1 LRDYRFLT
9 KPNASASDHSCMGA
23 GRCMRNLKFKIFIAG
38 AFTVVV
44 VLAAVNFAQGAI
56 TGDFTCTVTD
66 VAAVTEGVAC
76 GVVTQNAVEVKC
88 ISPFVCSSNEF
99 NTCKS
104 RVCLTGVGGTCASDK
119 DCEGGSTCNPTTL
132 KCDTSPD
139 DDTVSS
145 SDLRDTIR
153 RLLNVIL
160 GFLGIITV
168 VMVIYGGFIW
178 LTAAGNEDAVGKGRH
193 TLLWAALGAIL
204 IGIAWTVSSYILSVA
219 EKVG

>member
-1 LRDYRFLT
+1 M
-9 KPNASASDHSCMGA
+9 SC
-23 GRCMRNLKFKIFIAG
+23 
-38 AFTVVV
+38 
-44 VLAAVNFAQGAI
+44 
-56 TGDFTCTVTD
+56 
-66 VAAVTEGVAC
+66 
-76 GVVTQNAVEVKC
+76 
-88 ISPFVCSSNEF
+88 
-99 NTCKS
+99 
-104 RVCLTGVGGTCASDK
+104 
-119 DCEGGSTCNPTTL
+119 
-132 KCDTSPD
+132 
-139 DDTVSS
+139 

>member
-1 LRDYRFLT
+1 MKKHLSVTFLFIIFLIIPLYVKAQEPFQCDTPDYG
-9 KPNASASDHSCMGA
+9 KA
-23 GRCMRNLKFKIFIAG
+23 GSKER
-38 AFTVVV
+38 
-44 VLAAVNFAQGAI
+44 
-56 TGDFTCTVTD
+56 
-66 VAAVTEGVAC
+66 C
-76 GVVTQNAVEVKC
+76 GVRGTDNLTIECDPADGEL
-88 ISPFVCSSNEF
+88 VCSSNEF
-99 NTCKS
+99 NTCKT
-104 RVCLTGVGGTCASDK
+104 RVCLVGVGGKCGNNSI
-119 DCEGGSTCNPTTL
+119 CEGGSVCNIPSGQSEGR
-132 KCDTSPD
+132 CDTSPD
-139 DDTVSS
+139 DDTASS

-153 RLLNVIL
+153 RILNVIL

>member
-1 LRDYRFLT
+1 
-9 KPNASASDHSCMGA
+9 
-23 GRCMRNLKFKIFIAG
+23 MRNLKFKIFIAG

-44 VLAAVNFAQGAI
+44 VLAAVNFAQ
-56 TGDFTCTVTD
+56 
-66 VAAVTEGVAC
+66 GVAC

-178 LTAAGNEDAVGKGRH
+178 LTQAHAFMGRSWRH
-193 TLLWAALGAIL
+193 SYRNRVDGFIIHFERGGEGGVAIYYEIFYL
-204 IGIAWTVSSYILSVA
+204 QTYH
-219 EKVG
+219 

>member
-1 LRDYRFLT
+1 
-9 KPNASASDHSCMGA
+9 
-23 GRCMRNLKFKIFIAG
+23 MRNLKFKIFIAG

-168 VMVIYGGFIW
+168 VMVIYGGFMW
-178 LTAAGNEDAVGKGRH
+178 LTAAGNDDNVAKGRH